1 MIEETF
7 AYGSSVMHRIDP
19 RFRVVFATIFSF
31 VAALSIRF
39 PALIAALILSVLL
52 VSMARLNL
60 LKVIKKLMV
69 VWGFI
74 LLLWLAL
81 PLTVKGEP
89 LFSVGPLI
97 FTKPGIILSL
107 QITLKS
113 NIILLAYIAMVTTM
127 NLVTLGHSLKR
138 LRVPDKIIHLFLLTY
153 RYIFVIEQ
161 EYYRLV
167 RAIKIRGFRPGTN
180 RHTYRTYAYIVGML
194 FVRASE
200 RANRVHQAMICRG
213 FKGRFY
219 SLSKFSVMRQDWLWT
234 SFMSLAMIVLII
246 LEWINI

>member
-1 MIEETF
+1 
-7 AYGSSVMHRIDP
+7 MHRIDP

-31 VAALSIRF
+31 VAALSTRF

-52 VSMARLNL
+52 LCMARLNL
-60 LKVIKKLMV
+60 LKVIKKLMAA
-69 VWGFI
+69 WGFI
-74 LLLWLAL
+74 LLLWLVL

-97 FTKPGIILSL
+97 FTRPGIILSL

-113 NIILLAYIAMVTTM
+113 NIILLAYIAMITTM
-127 NLVTLGHSLKR
+127 NLATLGHSLKR

-167 RAIKIRGFRPGTN
+167 WAIKTRGFRPGTN

-234 SFMSLAMIVLII
+234 SFMSLAMIVLVI